1 LRRYEVGTAAAIL
14 LIAAVAMFDT
24 RRGALPTGSGGA
36 PGGLAGGFYPFWSAA
51 LVAAFSGLVVWRAF
65 AAPQPAEGVFKDR
78 TSVTSVLTLIVPMI
92 VAVALIPILGFYLMT
107 ALYMGFF
114 AAMIGHYRWYWV
126 IAIAV
131 LFPAA
136 IYLAFEVGF
145 RVGLPKSIFYDLVGF

>member
-1 LRRYEVGTAAAIL
+1 MRRYEVGTAAAIL

-24 RRGALPTGSGGA
+24 RGGALPTGSGGA

-51 LVAAFSGLVVWRAF
+51 LVAMFSALVIWRAV
-65 AAPQPAEGVFKDR
+65 AAPLPAEGVFKDR
-78 TSVTSVLTLIVPMI
+78 TSVTSVLTLVVPMI
-92 VAVALIPILGFYLMT
+92 IAVALIPVLGFYLMT

-114 AAMIGHYRWYWV
+114 AVTIGHYKWYWV

-131 LFPAA
+131 LFPVA